1 MAQGRTHMSPTT
13 LYVLGHIG
21 RAEYLRQL
29 AEGNKE

>member
-1 MAQGRTHMSPTT
+1 MSPTT
-13 LYVLGHIG
+13 LYVLGHID